1 MLPGRWLTRSQ
12 PTVSGNVDE
21 LLGGVTLNEEVTV
34 IQGFEVNFDD
44 IGTGVVDPHAVERMG
59 FD

>member
-1 MLPGRWLTRSQ
+1 MLPGWWLTRSQ

-44 IGTGVVDPHAVERMG
+44 N
-59 FD
+59 